1 MMAMIT
7 TTTNNERSFLPLQTT
22 MTEAGTSGT
31 TTGTSTKGEDVVV
44 DMVTEAEEVDEAGVA
59 DMEVNLPDSIP
70 SATTA
75 TKTTEAVSPGRVIEA
90 LTEDTMETI
99 TPRRLERSLPRQQ

>member
-1 MMAMIT
+1 MAMIT

-31 TTGTSTKGEDVVV
+31 TTDTSTKGEDVVV
-44 DMVTEAEEVDEAGVA
+44 DMVIEAEEVDEVGVE

-70 SATTA
+70 SATTS
-75 TKTTEAVSPGRVIEA
+75 TKTTEAVSPGTVTEA
-90 LTEDTMETI
+90 LTEDIMELI
-99 TPRRLERSLPRQQ
+99 TPRRLERSLPRKQ